1 MAFMKKDVN
10 MGLLVLII
18 ASIVLFSAFSVYYQT
33 TFNDISLEYKTKLEQ
48 LSKVTTELATQRQA
62 LNETYS
68 LKTKAEQDRQTLDSR
83 YTEVRDENDGLK
95 SDNTNLRSEVSS
107 TKSQLGEKSAEL
119 AATENLLAQVQTQL
133 GAANSEVTSLKSQ
146 RSSLKSDIDRL
157 CAKLVA
163 AGGSD
168 SECST

>member
-10 MGLLVLII
+10 MGLLLLII

-33 TFNDISLEYKTKLEQ
+33 TFKDISLEYKTKLEQ
-48 LSKVTTELATQRQA
+48 LSKVTQDLAVQRQA

-68 LKTKAEQDRQTLDSR
+68 LKIKAEQDRQTLDAR
-83 YTEVRDENDGLK
+83 YNDVRDENDNLK

-107 TKSQLGEKSAEL
+107 TKSQLAEKSAEL
-119 AATENLLAQVQTQL
+119 SAAQNLLAQVQTQL
-133 GAANSEVTSLKSQ
+133 AAANSEITSLKSQ
-146 RSSLKSDIDRL
+146 RSSLKADIDRL